1 MNNTLTE
8 SVLAEIFA
16 AYKSLLWSLSY
27 HFTGNAAD
35 ADDVVQETF
44 IRAWQHPP
52 ARTDE
57 AWLPWLVRVA
67 SNLGHDLLRWRRRS
81 NWSCEATAT
90 EECADERSNPAMPLE
105 LLENVTAAF
114 LHAMEA
120 LTPRQQLLLML
131 RDVFDYS
138 VRDTASVLQ
147 MSEANV
153 KTALTGHGGASCFV
167 RTHRRRFGSNGAPS
181 LGGFWLASET
191 MTLLVSSPSWSS
203 EGRVNVG

>member
-1 MNNTLTE
+1 VNNTLTE

-16 AYKSLLWSLSY
+16 AYKCLLWSLSY
-27 HFTGNAAD
+27 RLTGNAAD

-52 ARTDE
+52 ARTDA

-81 NWSCEATAT
+81 NWSCEATAA
-90 EECADERSNPAMPLE
+90 EEYADVRSNPAMPLE

-153 KTALTGHGGASCFV
+153 KTALHRA
-167 RTHRRRFGSNGAPS
+167 RRRLMLRPNTPPTVRQQRRTIVRRLLACLRNDDA
-181 LGGFWLASET
+181 LGVV
-191 MTLLVSSPSWSS
+191 TLLA
-203 EGRVNVG
+203 E